1 MDWFKPY
8 ENDLAD
14 VFAEC
19 GAKIAEFPPP
29 LNQIGLQYMQKFDVF
44 QQGSAKNYICYLL
57 PFWMKD
63 LTLLPSNVYSSLS
76 TANIFGML
84 YFFIQD
90 DIMDALPDHHTPGM
104 WKNQLALANLLHT
117 EFISI
122 YLKFFP
128 AETPFWTYYR
138 TYIQEW
144 SEGVIYESQHDYFQ
158 HNPTQIAKKAAPVK
172 LGSTAALLL
181 ADRHDL
187 VPAAN
192 DLMNNVLLTLQMMDD
207 WADWEQDL
215 TDGSYNC
222 LLSLIKSE
230 YNLPQDHA
238 LSIADVHR
246 AVYLHETLNHYV
258 SIASATHLKLLNI
271 TMDAPHVISFHKTLV
286 DELIIEA
293 ENIENGRKMLE
304 RGGLNY
310 YLSVLCKI

>member
-1 MDWFKPY
+1 MDWFQPY
-8 ENDLAD
+8 EEELAE

-19 GAKIAEFPPP
+19 SKKIAEFPPP
-29 LNQIGLQYMQKFDVF
+29 LNQIGLQYMEKFDVF

-63 LTLLPSNVYSSLS
+63 LTDLPANVYRDLS

-90 DIMDALPDHHTPGM
+90 DIMDSLPEHHTPGT
-104 WKNQLALANLLHT
+104 WKHPLALANLLHT

-122 YLKFFP
+122 YQTLFP
-128 AETPFWTYYR
+128 IESPLWSYYKS
-138 TYIQEW
+138 YIQEW
-144 SEGVIYESQHDYFQ
+144 SEGVIYESQQDYFQ

-181 ADRHDL
+181 SNRHDL
-187 VPAAN
+187 IPVAN

-215 TDGSYNC
+215 SDGSYNC
-222 LLSLIKSE
+222 LLSLIKSD
-230 YNLPQDHA
+230 YNLSKEHVLTTD
-238 LSIADVHR
+238 DVHR

-258 SIASATHLKLLNI
+258 SIASAAHLKILDLNI
-271 TMDAPHVISFHKTLV
+271 NVPHVISFHETLV
-286 DELIIEA
+286 NELMQEA

-304 RGGLNY
+304 HGGLNY
-310 YLSVLCKI
+310 YLSVLSK